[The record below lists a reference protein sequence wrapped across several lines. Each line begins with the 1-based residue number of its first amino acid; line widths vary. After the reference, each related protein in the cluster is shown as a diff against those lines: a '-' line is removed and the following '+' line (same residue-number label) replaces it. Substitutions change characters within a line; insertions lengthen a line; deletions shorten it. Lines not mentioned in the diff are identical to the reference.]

1 MAPLINGAHT
11 ARDLSIVNKARQI
24 PPGPQLLHE
33 LIAFDQTER
42 LLLDFLTSGG
52 KRIQLTYH
60 EFHRLTDLLSI
71 DIQTRLKRISR
82 QRYIVPVII
91 PQSPE
96 LYIAWV
102 AVLKAGSG
110 FCPVA
115 HDIPSERLKFIIKDV
130 DASFILTIPSMLGSV
145 GSKITTNVD
154 CMPISLKDL
163 EARSGSNWE
172 DACKLELLTRTK
184 PSDPAY
190 VMYTSGS
197 TGLPKGVVVSH
208 SSVSQSI
215 LAHDE
220 HIPPFKRFLQFAS
233 PTFDVSVFEVFFPLF
248 RGATLVGCD
257 RERMLSDL
265 PATIQCLEADA
276 AELTPTVAGTL
287 LRTRDAAPCLKILLT
302 IGEML
307 TSQVVREFGGA
318 PDNPSMLYAMY
329 GPTEAAIHCTLA
341 PRLSS
346 DASVRSIGRPLSTVT
361 AFILQQSDHLQVA
374 PVGEPGELAVAGQ
387 LADGYLNRPDQNS
400 AAFVEL
406 PGYGPLYKTGDRAV
420 CLPDGNIEILGRM
433 TSGQVKLRGQR
444 VELGEIEEVTSKVE
458 GVRLAIA
465 SVIDDNLVLFCAT
478 NNKVKTID
486 VSAMCKSWLP
496 PYMRPARIILM
507 TDEIPRLPSGKV
519 DRKALERDFRDS
531 QQSSRPPDTFTNQ
544 TERDIANVL
553 EQETSCCP
561 DRLSSFQSMGLDS
574 LRAIKV
580 AARLRPIY
588 KRVDVGMIAES
599 DNIADLSA
607 LLQREA
613 RSGSAQQLGSPYE
626 ASQEW
631 EMIREKVTATSPVKE
646 LHASFERLVPCS
658 PMQVAMLV
666 ETAANEELN
675 FNRIWLR
682 CSSEIR
688 FEDVRRAFHTLA
700 ARNEILRSGFVPTAE
715 AQMPFAQI
723 AWKDLVDNDLG
734 LFHPLQITQP
744 ATDNDGDILVTL
756 HHALYD
762 GWSWDLI
769 LADLNQILA
778 PDKPLD
784 RPQYSEFTSYQRSVT
799 LGQDTEDIFYWADL
813 FRDFV
818 PPTFPTLSPSHS
830 KSPARMSIVHPLT
843 TSHSQLFATANALR
857 CSRETILQSAWAV
870 LLSSYVDNA
879 DVAIG
884 VVSAGRHLPILGIE
898 SIIGPCLSTIP
909 VRLDMGALRTAR
921 DMVNQ
926 VQKQRTHYL
935 KSRSITLHD
944 INMAAGITPGNR
956 LFDTLCVWQQN
967 DGGNH
972 HDASKV
978 HTSKSEDVLDYAV
991 ILEFEPRGGSVYL
1004 KMSFDVGRIPEAH
1017 GRLLIAQLDEVTK
1030 NILSDSDVELSQL
1043 WGNPEP
1049 HLMSLANTENE
1060 HFESSFELTTTIQS
1074 LAETQPDRL
1083 AVEFVHNFDEQS
1095 GMVKMET
1102 LTYHELFTHGLNIA
1116 STLRNTYGVKPD
1128 DIVCLIA
1135 ARSLDLYI
1143 GIVAVIMAGAG
1154 YMCIDPSTP
1163 PDRIRQ
1169 ILSISSTRVVLV
1181 ADVFELDLANTKL
1194 ACIAISHLRKG
1205 SKHSKD
1211 QRIVKAGRDQ
1221 LAYAVFTSG
1230 STGVPKGVL
1239 ITRKNLLSN
1248 LQQLSQIYPCTPHED
1263 RLLQSCSPAFDV
1275 SVFEIFWTWHMG
1287 MTLCTASN
1295 DVLFRDLESFIR
1307 KLGVTHLSMTPSVA
1321 ALVHPG
1327 NVPRVKMLVT
1337 AGEPMNSKV
1346 FGNWAD
1352 RGLYQ
1357 GYGPSETT
1365 NICNVRPTVAKVD
1378 ASNNVGPAFP
1388 NTSLFVCRRQ
1398 LTSPGDVADESQSD
1412 VESIFFPVPK
1422 GGVGEVWIGGEQV
1435 GRGYIDPDL
1444 TAKSFFNHPH
1454 YGRLYRS
1461 GDIGRLLADDTL
1473 VVLGREDD
1481 QVKLRGQRIELG
1493 EISASLVKNP
1503 IVLDAVSLII
1513 TKEGQIPRLV
1523 SFWTPLTPS
1532 KNEGAPKLTK
1542 TLFDHLASLLP
1553 GYMLPDVLICL
1564 DKVPLTRQGKVERR
1578 ALVDKYIGMSPEGL
1592 RKASRDSDDSED
1604 VAYMSDSETLIAQAL
1619 ADALG
1624 VPSNSI
1630 TRRTSFYALGMD
1642 SISAVRVAQRL
1653 RPHFPAVEVSTLL
1666 RNASIGQLVSCLT
1679 PKQLEDGPPTEQG
1692 LDYLFDDE
1700 IRAKV
1705 IDTYSRLGLEV
1716 QKILPCTPLQE
1727 SMASGSLTPGSTA
1740 YYNSLHFA
1748 VQGSLSRLKDAWSK
1762 AICRHELLR
1771 TGFVALDSA
1780 EMPFVQVVL
1789 QEFHLPWDV
1798 ADYAKGAPQPGD
1810 ALVLP
1815 PWKLIVHKGDNQINE
1830 LRLDIHHVLYDAEA
1844 MSILLDEIQSLYHN
1858 KPLPTPVPFDN
1869 YLSFLETTKTDATD
1883 QFWSRKLR
1891 NATSCKLGDLIMT
1904 EQPQKDVQTSIAGRD
1919 ASLSLT
1925 NLQNCVRKLSSTPLA
1940 VFQAAWTRLL
1950 SCIFQ
1955 VQDVCYGN
1963 VLSGRNLP
1971 IDGVDRIVAPC
1982 FNTVVMRVQFGREA
1996 SNSDLCKNLQQSN
2009 VELLPYQ
2016 PSSLRRIQRQNVLHG
2031 EALFDTLILLQQQEV
2046 QLDQVIWSQTYESGD
2061 MSFPFIL
2068 EIVLDIANDRI
2079 RLKLH
2084 SEVAGEQILAQLL
2097 ACFDALL
2104 EHTAKYPQSRALDF
2118 GVVAEKL
2125 PQLKAFEKPSRPV
2138 PSPAESHVNGS
2149 EPLSD
2154 LENLVKD
2161 IIMQLKPDIL
2171 TRIHKDTTI
2180 FQLGMDSINA
2190 VQIAAR
2196 LRKNGCSLTSADI
2209 LEAASIA
2216 QIAASCQSN
2225 SQQPSEPST
2234 FDLAAFDEQYRKRLC
2249 ADNNISEATVE
2260 SVRPCTPTQSGILS
2274 QFLRSDGN
2282 LYLNSVRFVLEE
2294 GVHTGKL
2301 REAWIKAHKLHEML
2315 RTGFVETEQP
2325 GTPFAM
2331 VTYNADAVQLPWV
2344 ENIQTLSRDS
2354 LFASRQGQLSFTHPP
2369 WQLTLDRQ
2377 DGKATLDV
2385 TILHALYDAQSLDI
2399 ILRDVAGI
2407 YNGMKPPEVTPPS
2420 TAICKILAMSD
2431 DERSQDYWKEVLPDL
2446 SPTRFPDMRIYFN
2459 DAQSFG
2465 VASKQCTL
2473 SHPALEKACAGI
2485 GASVQAVCATAW
2497 SLMLSAYTGQD
2508 AVTFGIILSGR
2519 GFDTEEENEVAF
2531 PCINTIPFAITVSHD
2546 LKTLLMHCSKRC
2558 AGSLRYQHTPISSI
2572 KRWAGIED
2580 DLFDTVLVLQKH
2592 NSERGPERPWK
2603 LVQDEASAE
2612 YAVSLEIIP
2621 QDEHVNLQLTFRDN
2635 VLPREQAGYF
2645 LDEFN
2650 AMIEK
2655 ILGSEADL
2663 PKTLSTSL
2671 MSVVPP
2677 ADSRIET
2684 DIRYL
2689 HEFVEMTAKQKPD
2702 KIALEF
2708 VTSIQGETCEKR
2720 EWTYSELN
2728 AKGDLVAHMLQSKN
2742 AAVGDLV
2749 AICFDKC
2756 PEASFAILG
2765 VLKAGCAYLAIDPGA
2780 PKARKDFILH
2790 DSKCKT
2796 VVTTSDKLSKFMS
2809 SPGVSVLTLDTIDW
2823 DRAQNERPMLS
2834 RELSPQDTCY
2844 CLYTSG
2850 TTGTPKGCLISH
2862 DSAVQAM
2869 LAFQRI
2875 FTGRWNETSRWLQ
2888 FASFHF
2894 DVSVLEQYWSWS
2906 VGICVT
2912 SAPRD
2917 LLFEDLPG
2925 TIRKLK
2931 ITHLDLTPSLARLLT
2946 PEDVPGL
2953 CGGVF
2958 IVGGEQVSQDILETW
2973 GDAHCLYNF
2982 YGPSEVTIGCTVH
2995 QNVPQN
3001 AKPTNIGQQW
3011 DNVGSFVLEP
3021 TSQKPVLRGA
3031 VGELCLSGALVGK
3044 GYLNRPDLTAQKFV
3058 TLPESQTRVYRTG
3071 DLVRLLHD
3079 NSFDFLGRIDDQV
3092 KLRGQRLEIGEIN
3105 HVAMNADPSIKDV
3118 TTMVLKH
3125 PAQQREQLVTFFT
3138 IAQNKTRHEKPI
3150 IISSAESQTLIEAI
3164 QKNCSHNL
3172 PPYMVPTHYLPVS
3185 SLPLSVNNK
3194 VDHKALRAL
3203 YETSTLDSNPPSADG
3218 AADNELGSPS
3228 SMPKVIEVLAE
3239 FLQISSSS
3247 IKPNARLFELGL
3259 DSVSAIGL
3267 ARTFKRRGFENSD
3280 VATILKHPVV
3290 SDLARILAQKAG
3302 HNQDQ
3307 IVAAA
3312 QKRIEAFAKLHHRTI
3327 RQAIGVEEDNT
3338 EHIAPCTAL
3347 QEGMISRV
3355 IRSNPSDTTYF
3366 TSFQFELEPE
3376 VDLGRLRQ
3384 AWIVAQRSVGILRT
3398 CFVSTTDGYAQVV
3411 LRKGF
3416 SHAVLE
3422 QIESDRD
3429 NVDTYLHSMFQQWVT
3444 SAKSFARS
3452 CLWRM
3457 RIVESN
3463 HRRYMVLEIFHG
3475 LYDGISLSLLLD
3487 RVRELYLHPGD
3498 TIKPD
3503 KQFYEALAYGPLCA
3517 MPDEEQFWSSR
3528 LANLE
3533 PFKLPLA
3540 HPNTQTQRQAVNV
3553 RGQVPLEVVQGLSH
3567 RLNVTTSAIF
3577 QAAWLYTLQ
3586 KQFRGRPAMSVVVS
3600 GRSSGNGDF
3609 ENVIGPMFNTIPFAI
3624 NNLPGGST
3632 MLDLIRACH
3641 HLSVNALPYQ
3651 HTPLRKI
3658 ARYLRVDVKTGFSAS
3673 LFVFQKSRGEPT
3685 ESVLWKEVSSESQPD
3700 YPLNTEVEQEGSSF
3714 AVTIVARPEYLV
3726 ESELENLLDT
3736 YLEVV
3741 RSLEKTELLL
3751 PDDFCGPVHGAS
3763 TATEGRAAAVGS
3775 LSDNPS
3781 SEHTEDNE
3789 WTDIQLSVRDQVAN
3803 LASVSKAAI
3812 HLHKPSIFELG
3823 LDSIEAM
3830 KLAARLRKVGV
3841 KVPVSAIMRFP
3852 TVAGIANAA
3861 HSEGRDKTENSGRLP
3876 SALVTAEQQD
3886 EFRRMLQNQGVDVDD
3901 VEVILPVTP
3910 MQEGLLAEPEK
3921 YLNIMS
3927 FRLKQGTDVPRLTRA
3942 WQSAIHKQPILRT
3955 RFVANERSDN
3965 DAAFVQYVSKH
3976 GTHIKVLENIEVT
3989 DVVRSLREVVSHQ
4002 DLNQESFQARVIISH
4017 DGQGFQILAMP
4028 HAMYDAWSLHLLHQ
4042 EVSRLYQVQP
4052 SSNDQ
4057 DEVTTVHYQA
4067 HLEEVQQ
4074 HSRTLDA
4081 QTFWQHQLSDF
4092 QSSLF
4097 SGNVNDQDLSAP
4109 SLLLQKA
4116 SSLSLTE
4123 ALKFCREQ
4131 NVTLQSLGLACWTT
4145 VLAHYARQLDVCFG
4159 LVLSGRTTEDS
4170 DRLIFPTFNTVL
4182 FRPRLDRKS
4191 TKAQVLKR
4199 VHDVAV
4205 QVSEFQHFPLRKA
4218 VQYARE
4224 QGASPQVFDSL
4235 FTFQKLPDVE
4245 SRLPRLYEE
4254 VADCENVIHPPYP
4267 VNIELEGSQ
4276 DTLSWT
4282 VAFQE
4287 GVATSKS
4294 GDELLSK
4301 LDAVLSSLMSSA
4313 EQPFLRHHED
4323 GVTFCGL
4330 PAIALH
4336 EARRDN
4342 IEGDEKHAVGAEN
4355 WSETESTI
4363 REILAQVSHID
4374 SETISKTTGVFHLG
4388 LDSVSAIKVSS
4399 LLRKEGL
4406 RLPVSEIIKL
4416 QTIEKMAAAVELP
4429 KDETSE
4435 PRSVARSASGGAGTY
4450 RINRSAVAIP
4460 EEDVEAVL
4468 PCTAGQL
4475 YMLDMW
4481 TASGGRLFYPTFWL
4495 HVFGANRETLQNA
4508 LNGIVRR
4515 LPILRTTII
4524 KYADDGH
4531 NRTAQVI
4538 LKSDAAQRYKLPW
4551 SYRITSSG
4559 EGLLLTV
4566 QIHHALYDAI
4576 SFGLIVSQIEE
4587 LCRDINPSAQPQTQ
4601 FGKYID
4607 KTLSASATVKD
4618 FWVTHLASEHA
4629 SRELIGRGSFEA
4641 KRVEKF
4647 EPQVLPTGQLS
4658 EKLKTHGITIQALFF
4673 AAYARIYAALEG
4685 KSDTPK
4691 QADVVVGIYL
4701 ANRSLDIEGLDE
4713 LNAPTFNIV
4722 PLRIETTGSLLAMA
4736 QQVQRD
4742 LGEITRIGNC
4752 AASMRDIYAW
4762 TKVKVDTY
4770 INFLSL
4776 PQKEQEESETSASA
4790 VAQEVRV
4797 THAKLT
4803 ADEKSHLE
4811 GLEGASPFGENGSVL
4826 TDAAEWC
4833 LPAIDIEARVSDGYL
4848 GVGVFAPDDMLSANQ
4863 AENLM
4868 KDMRRLL
4875 MEFE

>member
-1 MAPLINGAHT
+1 MAPPINGTHT

-24 PPGPQLLHE
+24 PSGPQLLHE
-33 LIAFDQTER
+33 LIAFDQTQR
-42 LLLDFLTSGG
+42 VLLDFLTSDG

-60 EFHRLTDLLSI
+60 EFHCLTDLLSR
-71 DIQTRLKRISR
+71 DIQARLERISR

-102 AVLKAGSG
+102 AVLKAGAG

-115 HDIPSERLKFIIKDV
+115 HDIPPERLKFIVKDV
-130 DASFILTIPSMLGSV
+130 DASFILTIPSMLGFV
-145 GSKITTNVD
+145 RSKTTNVN
-154 CMPISLKDL
+154 CMSISLKDL
-163 EARSGSNWE
+163 EARAGSEWE
-172 DACKLELLTRTK
+172 DECKLELSTRTK

-220 HIPPFKRFLQFAS
+220 HIPPFKRFLQLAS
-233 PTFDVSVFEVFFPLF
+233 PTFDVSVFEVFFPFF

-265 PATIQCLEADA
+265 PATIRSLEADA

-287 LRTRDAAPCLKILLT
+287 LRTRDAAPCLKTLLT

-307 TSQVVREFGGA
+307 TSQVVREFGGG

-341 PRLSS
+341 PGLSS

-361 AFILQQSDHLQVA
+361 AFILQQSDHLQLA
-374 PVGEPGELAVAGQ
+374 PVGEPGELAIAGQ
-387 LADGYLNRPDQNS
+387 LADGYLNRPDQNR

-406 PGYGPLYKTGDRAV
+406 PGYGPVYKTGDRAV

-433 TSGQVKLRGQR
+433 ISGQVKLRGQR
-444 VELGEIEEVTSKVE
+444 VELGEIEEVASKVD

-478 NNKVKTID
+478 NDKVKTVD
-486 VSAMCKSWLP
+486 VSEMCKSWLP
-496 PYMRPARIILM
+496 PYMRPARIMLM
-507 TDEIPRLPSGKV
+507 MGELPRLPSGKV
-519 DRKALERDFRDS
+519 DRKAIEQDFRDS
-531 QQSSRPPDTFTNQ
+531 QQSSRRPGTLKNQ

-553 EQETSCCP
+553 EQEMGCCP
-561 DRLSSFQSMGLDS
+561 DRLSSFGSMGLDS

-580 AARLRPIY
+580 AARLRPIH

-613 RSGSAQQLGSPYE
+613 RSGSPQKLASPYE
-626 ASQEW
+626 ASQDW
-631 EMIREKVTATSPVKE
+631 EMIREKVMASSPVKE
-646 LHASFERLVPCS
+646 LHASFEKLVPCS

-675 FNRIWLR
+675 FNQIWLR

-700 ARNEILRSGFVPTAE
+700 ARNEILRSGFVPTAD

-723 AWKDLVDNDLG
+723 VWKDLVDNDLG
-734 LFHPLQITQP
+734 LLHALQITQP
-744 ATDNDGDILVTL
+744 ATDNDGNILITL

-769 LADLNQILA
+769 VDDLNQLLA
-778 PDKPLD
+778 GDKQLD
-784 RPQYSEFTSYQRSVT
+784 RPQYSDFTSYQRSVT
-799 LGQDTEDIFYWADL
+799 LGQDTEDISYWANL

-818 PPTFPTLSPSHS
+818 PSTFPTLSPSHPN
-830 KSPARMSIVHPLT
+830 SPARMSIVHPLT
-843 TSHSQLFATANALR
+843 TSHGQLSATANALR

-884 VVSAGRHLPILGIE
+884 VVSAGRHLPIVGIE

-909 VRLDMGALRTAR
+909 VRLDIGALRTAR

-926 VQKQRTHYL
+926 VQNQRTHYL
-935 KSRSITLHD
+935 KSRSITLRD

-972 HDASKV
+972 HDALKI
-978 HTSKSEDVLDYAV
+978 HTAKSEDVLDYAV

-1004 KMSFDVGRIPEAH
+1004 KMSFDLGRIPEAH

-1030 NILSDSDVELSQL
+1030 IILSDSDVELSQL
-1043 WGNPEP
+1043 WGNSGP
-1049 HLMSLANTENE
+1049 HLMSLANTEYE
-1060 HFESSFELTTTIQS
+1060 HFESSFELTTTIQK

-1083 AVEFVHNFDEQS
+1083 AVEFVHDFDGQS
-1095 GMVKMET
+1095 GMVKKET

-1116 STLRNTYGVKPD
+1116 STLRNTYGVRPD

-1154 YMCIDPSTP
+1154 YMCIDPRTP

-1181 ADVFELDLANTKL
+1181 ADDFELDLANTKL
-1194 ACIAISHLRKG
+1194 ACLAISHLRKG
-1205 SKHSKD
+1205 LKHPKD
-1211 QRIVKAGRDQ
+1211 QCIVKAGKEQ

-1248 LQQLSQIYPCTPHED
+1248 LEQLSQIYPSTPHGD

-1295 DVLFRDLESFIR
+1295 DVLFRDLEGFIR

-1321 ALVHPG
+1321 ALVRPD

-1365 NICNVRPTVAKVD
+1365 NICNVRPTVARVD

-1388 NTSLFVCRRQ
+1388 NTSLFICRRQ
-1398 LTSPGDVADESQSD
+1398 IISPGNVADGSQTN

-1435 GRGYIDPDL
+1435 GRGYIDPGL
-1444 TAKSFFNHPH
+1444 TAKSFFNHPY

-1473 VVLGREDD
+1473 LVLGREDD

-1493 EISASLVKNP
+1493 EISSSLVRNP
-1503 IVLDAVSLII
+1503 TVLDAVSLII
-1513 TKEGQIPRLV
+1513 TKERQTPRLI

-1532 KNEGAPKLTK
+1532 KNEDTLKLTR
-1542 TLFDHLASLLP
+1542 TLFDDLASLLP

-1564 DKVPLTRQGKVERR
+1564 DKVPLTRQGKVDRR
-1578 ALVDKYIGMSPEGL
+1578 ALVDRYTGMSTEEL
-1592 RKASRDSDDSED
+1592 QKASRDSDDSED
-1604 VAYMSDSETLIAQAL
+1604 VADMSGSESLVAQAL

-1624 VPSNSI
+1624 VPSNPI

-1679 PKQLEDGPPTEQG
+1679 PKQQDDGPPTEQG

-1700 IRAKV
+1700 IRARV
-1705 IDTYSRLGLEV
+1705 VDTYSRLGLEV
-1716 QKILPCTPLQE
+1716 QKTLPCTPLQE
-1727 SMASGSLTPGSTA
+1727 SMASGSLTPGSAA

-1748 VQGSLSRLKDAWSK
+1748 VHGSLSRLKDAWSK
-1762 AICRHELLR
+1762 AMCRHELLR
-1771 TGFVALDSA
+1771 TGFVPLDSA

-1789 QEFHLPWDV
+1789 QKFRLPWEIEDH
-1798 ADYAKGAPQPGD
+1798 ANQALQQRD

-1815 PWKLIVHKGDNQINE
+1815 PWKLTVREGGNQKNE

-1858 KPLPTPVPFDN
+1858 KPLPTPVSFDN

-1883 QFWSRKLR
+1883 QFWSRKLWD
-1891 NATSCKLGDLIMT
+1891 ATSCKLGDLIMT
-1904 EQPQKDVQTSIAGRD
+1904 EERQKDVQTSIAGQD
-1919 ASLSLT
+1919 ASLGLT

-1955 VQDVCYGN
+1955 AQDVCYGN

-1982 FNTVVMRVQFGREA
+1982 FNTVPMRVHFGREA
-1996 SNSDLCKNLQQSN
+1996 SNSDLCNNLQQSN
-2009 VELLPYQ
+2009 IELLPYQ
-2016 PSSLRRIQRQNVLHG
+2016 PSSLRRIQRQNVPHG

-2046 QLDQVIWSQTYESGD
+2046 QLDQVIWSQIYESGD

-2068 EIVLDIANDRI
+2068 EIVMDIANDRI

-2084 SEVAGEQILAQLL
+2084 SEVASEHILAQLL

-2125 PQLKAFEKPSRPV
+2125 PQLKSFEKPSRPV
-2138 PSPAESHVNGS
+2138 RSPAESHVNGS

-2161 IIMQLKPDIL
+2161 IIMQLKPDIF
-2171 TRIHKDTTI
+2171 TMIHKYTTI
-2180 FQLGMDSINA
+2180 FQLGLDSINA

-2196 LRKNGCSLTSADI
+2196 LRKNGYSVTSADI

-2225 SQQPSEPST
+2225 SQQPNKPAT
-2234 FDLAAFDEQYRKRLC
+2234 FDLTAFDAKYRKRLC
-2249 ADNNISEATVE
+2249 EDNNISEATVD

-2274 QFLRSDGN
+2274 QFLRSDGS

-2294 GVHTGKL
+2294 GVDVGKL

-2325 GTPFAM
+2325 GTPFVM

-2344 ENIQTLSRDS
+2344 ENNQTLTRDN
-2354 LFASRQGQLSFTHPP
+2354 LLATRQGQLSLTQPP
-2369 WQLTLDRQ
+2369 WQLRLNSK
-2377 DGKATLDV
+2377 DGNATLEV
-2385 TILHALYDAQSLDI
+2385 TMLHALYDAQSLDI
-2399 ILRDVAGI
+2399 ILRDVAGT
-2407 YNGMKPPEVTPPS
+2407 YNGMKTSKVTPPS

-2431 DERSQDYWKEVLPDL
+2431 DERSHDYWKEVLPDL
-2446 SPTRFPDMRIYFN
+2446 SPTRFPDMRIHFN

-2473 SHPALEKACAGI
+2473 SRPALEKACADV

-2497 SLMLSAYTGQD
+2497 SLILSAYTGQD

-2519 GFDTEEENEVAF
+2519 DFDTEEENEVAF
-2531 PCINTIPFAITVSHD
+2531 PCINTIPFATTVSHD
-2546 LKTLLMHCSKRC
+2546 LKALLMHCSKRC
-2558 AGSLRYQHTPISSI
+2558 AGSLRHRHTPISSI

-2580 DLFDTVLVLQKH
+2580 DLFNTVLVLQKH

-2635 VLPREQAGYF
+2635 VLPREQAGYV

-2663 PKTLSTSL
+2663 PKALSTSL

-2677 ADSRIET
+2677 TDSRIKT

-2702 KIALEF
+2702 KIALDF

-2728 AKGDLVAHMLQSKN
+2728 AKGDLVAHLLQSKN
-2742 AAVGDLV
+2742 ADVGDLV

-2796 VVTTSDKLSKFMS
+2796 VLTTSDKLSEFMS
-2809 SPGVSVLTLDTIDW
+2809 SPGVSVLALDTIDW
-2823 DRAQNERPMLS
+2823 GGAHNQRPKLS
-2834 RELSPQDTCY
+2834 REISPQDTCY

-2862 DSAVQAM
+2862 ASAVQAM

-2875 FTGRWNETSRWLQ
+2875 FKGRWNESSRWLQ

-2925 TIRKLK
+2925 TIRTLK

-2946 PEDVPGL
+2946 PEEVPDL
-2953 CGGVF
+2953 CAGVF

-2995 QNVPQN
+2995 QNVPRT

-3021 TSQKPVLRGA
+3021 TSQRPVLRGA
-3031 VGELCLSGALVGK
+3031 VGELCLSGVLVGK

-3058 TLPESQTRVYRTG
+3058 TLPEFLTRVYRTG

-3079 NSFDFLGRIDDQV
+3079 GSFDFLGRIDDQV

-3105 HVAMNADPSIKDV
+3105 YVAMSTDPSIKDV

-3125 PAQQREQLVTFFT
+3125 PAQQREQLATFFT
-3138 IAQNKTRHEKPI
+3138 TAQNKTRHEKPI
-3150 IISSAESQTLIEAI
+3150 IISSAESQSLIEAI
-3164 QKNCSHNL
+3164 QEKCSHSL

-3203 YETSTLDSNPPSADG
+3203 YETSTLDSNPPSANG
-3218 AADNELGSPS
+3218 AARNESGSPS
-3228 SMPKVIEVLAE
+3228 SMPKVIEVLGE

-3267 ARTFKRRGFENSD
+3267 ARTFKKRGFENSE

-3290 SDLARILAQKAG
+3290 LDLARILDQKAG
-3302 HNQDQ
+3302 HNQEQ
-3307 IVAAA
+3307 MVAAA
-3312 QKRIEAFAKLHHRTI
+3312 QKRVEAFAKIHHRTI
-3327 RQAIGVEEDNT
+3327 RQALEVAEDNI

-3355 IRSNPSDTTYF
+3355 VRTNPGDTTYF
-3366 TSFQFELEPE
+3366 TSFRFKLEPE

-3384 AWIVAQRSVGILRT
+3384 AWIAAQRSVGVLRT

-3422 QIESDRD
+3422 PIESDSND
-3429 NVDTYLHSMFQQWVT
+3429 FDTLLHSTFQRWVA
-3444 SAKSFARS
+3444 SARSFAKSS
-3452 CLWRM
+3452 LWRV

-3463 HRRYMVLEIFHG
+3463 HRRYMILDIFHG

-3498 TIKPD
+3498 TIKPN
-3503 KQFYEALAYGPLCA
+3503 KQFHEALAYGPLCA

-3528 LANLE
+3528 LANIE

-3540 HPNTQTQRQAVNV
+3540 HPDTQTQRQAVNAH
-3553 RGQVPLEVVQGLSH
+3553 GQVPLVVVQGLSH
-3567 RLNVTTSAIF
+3567 QLNVTTSAIF

-3586 KQFRGRPAMSVVVS
+3586 KQFRCRPAMSVVVS

-3609 ENVIGPMFNTIPFAI
+3609 QNVIGPMFNTIPFAI
-3624 NNLPGGST
+3624 KNVPGGST
-3632 MLDLIRACH
+3632 MVDLIRACH
-3641 HLSVNALPYQ
+3641 DLSVNALPYQ

-3658 ARYLRVDVKTGFSAS
+3658 ARYLRVDVNSGFSDS
-3673 LFVFQKSRGEPT
+3673 LFVFQRSRGMPT
-3685 ESVLWKEVSSESQPD
+3685 ESVLWREVSSESQPD
-3700 YPLNTEVEQEGSSF
+3700 YPLNTEVEQEGSRF

-3726 ESELENLLDT
+3726 ESEIKELLST

-3741 RSLEKTELLL
+3741 RSIEKIELLL
-3751 PDDFCGPVHGAS
+3751 PDDFCAPVHGAS
-3763 TATEGRAAAVGS
+3763 TTTEGRSAADGS
-3775 LSDNPS
+3775 LSDNHS
-3781 SEHTEDNE
+3781 SGHTEDNE

-3803 LASVSKAAI
+3803 LASVRNGAI

-3830 KLAARLRKVGV
+3830 KLAARLRTVGV

-3861 HSEGRDKTENSGRLP
+3861 QSQGRDKTENSERSP
-3876 SALVTAEQQD
+3876 SALITAEQQD
-3886 EFRRMLQNQGVDVDD
+3886 ELRRMLQDQGVGLDD

-3927 FRLKQGTDVPRLTRA
+3927 FRLKQETDVSRLTRA
-3942 WQSAIHKQPILRT
+3942 WQTAIHKQPILRT
-3955 RFVANERSDN
+3955 RFAANESSDD
-3965 DAAFVQYVSKH
+3965 DAAFVQYVSKN
-3976 GTHIKVLENIEVT
+3976 GTDIKVLENMELR
-3989 DVVRSLREVVSHQ
+3989 DVVRSFREAAVHQ
-4002 DLNQESFQARVIISH
+4002 GLDHESFQARGIISH
-4017 DGQGFQILAMP
+4017 NGEGFLVLAMP

-4042 EVSRLYQVQP
+4042 EISRLYQDQP
-4052 SSNDQ
+4052 SNNVQ
-4057 DEVTTVHYQA
+4057 DEVTTIHFQA
-4067 HLEEVQQ
+4067 HLREVLQ
-4074 HSRTLDA
+4074 HSRSLHA
-4081 QTFWQHQLSDF
+4081 QAFWQQQLSEAR
-4092 QSSLF
+4092 SCLF
-4097 SGNVNDQDLSAP
+4097 TEHVDDQKVSAP
-4109 SLLLQKA
+4109 SLLLQKT

-4123 ALKFCREQ
+4123 VLKFCREQ

-4145 VLAHYARQLDVCFG
+4145 VLTHYTRQLDVCFG
-4159 LVLSGRTTEDS
+4159 LVLSGRTMEDS

-4182 FRPRLDRKS
+4182 FRPKLDRNS
-4191 TKAQVLKR
+4191 TKGQVLRKM
-4199 VHDVAV
+4199 HDVAV
-4205 QVSEFQHFPLRKA
+4205 QISEFQHFPLRKA

-4224 QGASPQVFDSL
+4224 QGATPQVFDSL

-4245 SRLPRLYEE
+4245 SRLPTLYDE
-4254 VADCENVIHPPYP
+4254 VADYEKVINPPYP

-4301 LDAVLSSLMSSA
+4301 LDAVLSSFMSSA

-4323 GVTFCGL
+4323 EVTFCGL
-4330 PAIALH
+4330 PAITLC
-4336 EARRDN
+4336 EARRDDD
-4342 IEGDEKHAVGAEN
+4342 EGCKKHAVGPET
-4355 WSETESTI
+4355 WSETENTI
-4363 REILAQVSHID
+4363 RKMLAQVSHID
-4374 SETISKTTGVFHLG
+4374 PETISKTTGVFHLG

-4399 LLRKEGL
+4399 LLKKEGL
-4406 RLPVSEIIKL
+4406 RLPVSEMIKL
-4416 QTIEKMAAAVELP
+4416 QTIEKMAAAVESP

-4481 TASGGRLFYPTFWL
+4481 IASGGRLFYPTFWL

-4508 LNGIVRR
+4508 LNSLVRG
-4515 LPILRTTII
+4515 LPILRTTFI

-4531 NRTAQVI
+4531 NRTGQAI

-4551 SYRITSSG
+4551 SYRISDSG
-4559 EGLLLTV
+4559 DGLLLTV
-4566 QIHHALYDAI
+4566 RIHHALYDAV
-4576 SFGLIVSQIEE
+4576 SFALIVSEIEE
-4587 LCRDINPSAQPQTQ
+4587 LCRNVKPSAQPQTQ

-4618 FWVTHLASEHA
+4618 FWVTYLPSAHPFH
-4629 SRELIGRGSFEA
+4629 GRLGKGSFEA
-4641 KRVEKF
+4641 SRIEKF
-4647 EPQVLPTGQLS
+4647 ESRVLPTGQVT

-4673 AAYARIYAALEG
+4673 AAYARIYAALPG

-4691 QADVVVGIYL
+4691 QTDVVVGIYL

-4713 LNAPTFNIV
+4713 MNAPTFNIV
-4722 PLRIETTGSLLAMA
+4722 PLRIETTGSLLVAA

-4776 PQKEQEESETSASA
+4776 PQKEQAEFETSANA

-4811 GLEGASPFGENGSVL
+4811 GIDAPSPFGAIDNGL
-4826 TDAAEWC
+4826 THAAEWC
-4833 LPAIDIEARVSDGYL
+4833 LPAIDVEARVSDDYL
-4848 GVGVFAPDDMLSANQ
+4848 GIGVFAPDDMLSANQ
-4863 AENLM
+4863 AEDLM
-4868 KDMRRLL
+4868 KDMRTLL
-4875 MEFE
+4875 QEFE